1 MIASSRLHSR
11 NSNFVIWCQ
20 RRVAVQPVFHPGVC
34 KYFSHKVC
42 IEISQLCIMQPIF
55 HPRCAKCAN
64 VHPPDSTAKPS
75 HCCFNTHAPRAFE
88 EEMWGIWRSHGC
100 CLQGLGYQAK
110 GGFGTETWRLIGGRR
125 ELWGVILPLDVNHQ
139 EEKKRVIWKREG
151 KSGGGELGGVI
162 VPPGCTFRP
171 PAWQATTCAATESSL
186 ILLLLMLLI
195 LLLILLPPAWQATT
209 CASTESS
216 RSLLLCT
223 TTTTTTTT
231 PTTTSDTITT
241 TSDTTCLTA
250 YKYASTEIPR
260 SQNCTS
266 FIF

>member
-75 HCCFNTHAPRAFE
+75 HCCFNTHAPRALE

-110 GGFGTETWRLIGGRR
+110 GGLERRLGGWFVGEENFEELSCPWMLIIRR
-125 ELWGVILPLDVNHQ
+125 
-139 EEKKRVIWKREG
+139 KKRGWFGRG
-151 KSGGGELGGVI
+151 KGKAGEENLE
-162 VPPGCTFRP
+162 
-171 PAWQATTCAATESSL
+171 ESSCPRGAL
-186 ILLLLMLLI
+186 SAH
-195 LLLILLPPAWQATT
+195 LPDKLQHVQL
-209 CASTESS
+209 
-216 RSLLLCT
+216 R
-223 TTTTTTTT
+223 
-231 PTTTSDTITT
+231 
-241 TSDTTCLTA
+241 
-250 YKYASTEIPR
+250 KVV
-260 SQNCTS
+260 
-266 FIF
+266 